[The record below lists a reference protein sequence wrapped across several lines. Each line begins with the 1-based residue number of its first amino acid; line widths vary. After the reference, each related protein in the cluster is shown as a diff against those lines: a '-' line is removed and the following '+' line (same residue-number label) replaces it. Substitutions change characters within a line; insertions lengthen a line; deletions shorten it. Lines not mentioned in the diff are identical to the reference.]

1 VGCCK
6 QLAVDNPEK
15 AKLRVKPLKPL
26 TAFAVLVLTLL
37 FGLALATVLISRE
50 QRTPV
55 EVSGSP
61 TPPEYTTRTVNNLM
75 GTGDFVTRAPDGE
88 AFAQM
93 RFGSPQ
99 TFDRIVHAYGT
110 EVWAPYRIRKAA
122 IQTSDNGID
131 WTNAAQADERA
142 GELTFE
148 VRDAGAHAYWRMVVL
163 ESGEAQEVVFGN
175 LRYVTSDNM
184 LRRFPVD
191 VAWLSLTPALILLFA
206 CLPPRLSPGRLFVS
220 VAVPVALFV
229 SIYSFGYVAYHT
241 INYPDSSTYLQ
252 RVLTGTYSPVR
263 NSGYPFLLVV
273 VNKTLGL
280 DRLAWLQFGT
290 IIACYFAG
298 AWLLVSHLQNKW
310 LGPLL
315 VLAFVLQGATSMF
328 ADHILTEAL
337 FTAGLALF
345 AASLGALARRPG
357 VYAVIGGMIGVVLA
371 TLAKSIG
378 LVLVVPALLLVRFLP
393 RGARLYVAV
402 PIVAAGLL
410 TYGAMAV
417 HGYSRTG
424 NFAPESFAGYALF
437 GHVAWMLDDAYMPQ
451 SQLTRALINAA
462 EPVVHKRPG
471 DLTQIDS
478 LAALDRYVDYTLQE
492 YNLLLWQT
500 LSLVAGPYLGSAQ
513 AANAFYMQ
521 FALSSIRAH
530 PAPYLRHVA
539 AHFYGLWRDLGYIEP
554 LKISAIGIRS
564 EVGAL
569 EIQLR
574 KQAPASVLAPYPE
587 PAQLRTERIT
597 QDALPLA
604 FERIWN
610 RYWIRP
616 ACTIALGILALGL
629 SLLFLIPGRLALT
642 YRTEIMIALSLNAY
656 FSAHALLQVSLGRYA
671 DVGILAALMLAVSFV
686 TTSLG
691 AVKWR
696 SVAVFFSDVLA
707 PANRVWAKLVCYFPK
722 LSIRS

>member
-1 VGCCK
+1 M
-6 QLAVDNPEK
+6 
-15 AKLRVKPLKPL
+15 KPL
-26 TAFAVLVLTLL
+26 TVFAVLLLTLL
-37 FGLALATVLISRE
+37 FGLALATVAISRN
-50 QRTPV
+50 QPTPV

-61 TPPEYTTRTVNNLM
+61 TPPEYITRTVNNLM

-99 TFDRIVHAYGT
+99 TFDRIVHAYAT

-122 IQTSDNGID
+122 IETSDDGID
-131 WTNAAQADERA
+131 WTNAAQAEERD
-142 GELTFE
+142 GKLTFK
-148 VRDAGAHAYWRMVVL
+148 VGKAGAHTLWRMVVL

-175 LRYVTSDNM
+175 LRYVTSNDI

-206 CLPPRLSPGRLFVS
+206 SLPPRLSPGRLFVS
-220 VAVPVALFV
+220 VAIPVALFV

-263 NSGYPFLLVV
+263 NSGYSFFLVL

-280 DRLAWLQFGT
+280 DRLAWLQLGT
-290 IIACYFAG
+290 IIACYLAG
-298 AWLLVSHLQNKW
+298 VWLLVSHLQSKW
-310 LGPLL
+310 LGPLF
-315 VLAFVLQGATSMF
+315 VLAFVLQGVTSMV
-328 ADHILTEAL
+328 ADQILTEAL
-337 FTAGLALF
+337 FTAGLTLF
-345 AASLGALARRPG
+345 AGSLGALARRPG
-357 VYAVIGGMIGVVLA
+357 VYAVMGVMIGVVIA

-378 LVLVVPALLLVRFLP
+378 LVLVVPALLLIRFLP
-393 RGARLYVAV
+393 KGARLYVAV

-437 GHVAWMLDDAYMPQ
+437 ANVSWMLDDAFMPQ
-451 SQLTRALINAA
+451 SELTRALLNAA
-462 EPVVHKRPG
+462 APVVHKRPS
-471 DLTQIDS
+471 DLTKIDS
-478 LAALDRYVDYTLQE
+478 LAALDRYINYTVLE
-492 YNLLLWQT
+492 SDRLIWGT
-500 LSLVAGPYLGSAQ
+500 LSPVAAPNFPTAQ
-513 AANAFYMQ
+513 AENAFYLQ

-530 PAPYLRHVA
+530 PALYLRHAA

-554 LKISAIGIRS
+554 LKGATIAIRG
-564 EVGAL
+564 EPGAV
-569 EIQLR
+569 ETEMR
-574 KQAPASVLAPYPE
+574 KAAPAWVLAPYPE
-587 PAQLRTERIT
+587 PAQLGTERIT
-597 QDALPLA
+597 QATLPLA
-604 FERIWN
+604 FEAIWN

-616 ACTIALGILALGL
+616 AWTIALGILALGL
-629 SLLFLIPGRLALT
+629 SLLFLIPSRLALI

-656 FSAHALLQVSLGRYA
+656 FGAHVLLQVSLPRYA

-686 TTSLG
+686 TTSFRALITIIQTKSNCRYSQDG
-691 AVKWR
+691 QTER
-696 SVAVFFSDVLA
+696 TT
-707 PANRVWAKLVCYFPK
+707 
-722 LSIRS
+722 IG